1 VLLGRSTI
9 EVVELT
15 ESKAQIAAARDE
27 IAGLIKRIKQAEP
40 EKGCL
45 KPVDGDRD
53 AAVPIAFRLR
63 PILITETSTPTST
76 SVSHT
81 GSSNEANACME

>member
-27 IAGLIKRIKQAEP
+27 IAGLIKRIKQAETRERISKAGRWRP
-40 EKGCL
+40 RRSSPNSFSPPPDL
-45 KPVDGDRD
+45 DHGDLHAYFD
-53 AAVPIAFRLR
+53 LSF
-63 PILITETSTPTST
+63 T
-76 SVSHT
+76 H
-81 GSSNEANACME
+81 GK